1 MVKNNH
7 FKPKKCTLASWADK
21 SLDQSLSQ
29 KNIKS
34 GFRVIGIQPL
44 NPKVMDHKTNPY
56 ELYIATPTNISY
68 ENNDD
73 FNDIIN
79 KHLNNG
85 EKMELLQN

>member
-1 MVKNNH
+1 
-7 FKPKKCTLASWADK
+7 
-21 SLDQSLSQ
+21 
-29 KNIKS
+29 
-34 GFRVIGIQPL
+34 
-44 NPKVMDHKTNPY
+44 MDHKTNPY